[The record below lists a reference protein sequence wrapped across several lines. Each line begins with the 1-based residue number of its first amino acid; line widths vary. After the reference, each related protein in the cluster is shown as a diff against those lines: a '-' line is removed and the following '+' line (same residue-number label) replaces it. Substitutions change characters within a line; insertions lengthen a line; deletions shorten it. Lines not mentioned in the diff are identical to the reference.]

1 MKHLKPIEVDAS
13 FLYRCLSENCG
24 ANHWLF
30 LREVK
35 TKNFKIVCDCGTV
48 FRPKTIDNIKIK
60 YSDKSKVKQKPNANK
75 DAIEHN
81 KSELRIPVDLLNKCV
96 KILVQYGFENQEAKD
111 ILTKTYLINQTD
123 NAVQLIELSL
133 KSLEIKNV

>member
-1 MKHLKPIEVDAS
+1 MKQIKPIDIDAS
-13 FLYRCLSENCG
+13 FLYKCPSENCG
-24 ANHWLF
+24 VDHWLF

-48 FRPKTIDNIKIK
+48 FKPKTIYDIKIK
-60 YSDKSKVKQKPNANK
+60 YSKKSKIKQKPNAKK
-75 DAIEHN
+75 DAVEHN
-81 KSELRIPVDLLNKCV
+81 RSELTIPVDLLNRCV

-111 ILTKTYLINQTD
+111 ILTQTYLIHQMD
-123 NAVQLIELSL
+123 NPVQLIELSL

>member
-1 MKHLKPIEVDAS
+1 MIKQIKPIEVDAS
-13 FLYRCLSENCG
+13 FLYICPSENCG

-35 TKNFKIVCDCGTV
+35 TKNFKIVCGCGTV
-48 FRPKTIDNIKIK
+48 FSPKTINNIKIK
-60 YSDKSKVKQKPNANK
+60 YSNQSKAKQEPNS
-75 DAIEHN
+75 IEHN
-81 KSELRIPVDLLNKCV
+81 KSELTIPFDLLNKCV

-111 ILTKTYLINQTD
+111 ILTQTYLINQID
-123 NAVQLIELSL
+123 NPVQLIELSL